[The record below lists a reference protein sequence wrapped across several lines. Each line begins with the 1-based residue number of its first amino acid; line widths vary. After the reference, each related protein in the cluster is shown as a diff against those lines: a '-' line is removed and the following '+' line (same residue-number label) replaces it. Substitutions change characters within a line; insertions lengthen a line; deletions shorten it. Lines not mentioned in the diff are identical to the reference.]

1 MALKQRRWSG
11 AALAPASFAKG
22 YLCLLETWDA
32 NPAAAGKLKKERVRG
47 KRKRGWG
54 KGALIFVWRAVLVLE
69 KPGASLMPNPGA
81 VGLGK
86 AKDVIKEKPPPA
98 CCV

>member
-32 NPAAAGKLKKERVRG
+32 NPAAAGKLKKERVR
-47 KRKRGWG
+47 
-54 KGALIFVWRAVLVLE
+54 E
-69 KPGASLMPNPGA
+69 KESVDG
-81 VGLGK
+81 
-86 AKDVIKEKPPPA
+86 EK
-98 CCV
+98 VH

>member
-32 NPAAAGKLKKERVRG
+32 NPAAAGKLKKERVREKESMDG
-47 KRKRGWG
+47 KKCIDLRVEGSAGAGEAWCLSNAKSGCCGAG
-54 KGALIFVWRAVLVLE
+54 KG
-69 KPGASLMPNPGA
+69 KGC
-81 VGLGK
+81 
-86 AKDVIKEKPPPA
+86 D
-98 CCV
+98 

>member
-32 NPAAAGKLKKERVRG
+32 NPAVAGKLKGKQRG
-47 KRKRGWG
+47 KKEARMG

-86 AKDVIKEKPPPA
+86 AKDVIKEKPLPA
-98 CCV
+98 

>member
-1 MALKQRRWSG
+1 M
-11 AALAPASFAKG
+11 
-22 YLCLLETWDA
+22 
-32 NPAAAGKLKKERVRG
+32 GKD
-47 KRKRGWG
+47 
-54 KGALIFVWRAVLVLE
+54 ALIFVWRAVLVLE